1 MIRFRLLLTVAA
13 FVPGLSFAGELTIEA
28 RPFTI
33 EKSFNATAL
42 PDQGCLL
49 LQMEPQIWTEFE
61 ITSIAEH
68 GAKVSNGDMMVR
80 FDPEDIDKKLADTRR
95 ALETETLTLAQAE
108 LDLKNLLQTSP
119 FKLDAYKRAAEVA
132 REEHSYFTKTRRQAT
147 VESAKQDLERRK
159 QTLENQKEELRQLS
173 KMYAADDVTEDTEE
187 IILTRQKDA
196 VASAEHMLRM
206 EQLQHDRTIEVTLPR
221 EAVSLANNER
231 DSAIALA
238 KAEQDIPRA
247 IELKKLEVET
257 LKVSQQRNND
267 ALAKLEKDRALFEF
281 KAPADGWFY
290 YGTIENGRWTTG
302 EGVKALVKHGRP
314 APNRSFA
321 TFVPASAK
329 LELVA
334 FLDEGSARA
343 LKSGLEGTA
352 TLAGREDVEVPV
364 KINQLAT
371 APGTDG
377 FYRVDLSAE
386 WPKDLTPPAG
396 AVAQARFIAYRQEK
410 AISVPTK
417 ALSRDAQGWTVE
429 VKLADGKSDRRP
441 VKRGRVSGETTEI
454 LTGIETGQV
463 IVSPDK

>member
-1 MIRFRLLLTVAA
+1 MIRFRFLHLVTALAPT
-13 FVPGLSFAGELTIEA
+13 FSLAGEITVEP

-33 EKSFNATAL
+33 EKAFNAAAL
-42 PDQGCLL
+42 PDQGCVL
-49 LQMEPQIWTEFE
+49 LQVEPQAWIDFE
-61 ITSIAEH
+61 ISEIAEH
-68 GAKVSNGDMMVR
+68 GGKVSKGDVLVR
-80 FDPEDIDKKLADTRR
+80 FDAEDIDKKLADTRR

-119 FKLDAYKRAAEVA
+119 FKLDAYKRAAEIA
-132 REEHSYFTKTRRQAT
+132 KEENSYFTKTRKNAT
-147 VESAKQDLERRK
+147 EESAKQDLERRK
-159 QTLENQKEELRQLS
+159 QALENQQEELRQLT
-173 KMYAADDVTEDTEE
+173 KMYAADDVTEETEE

-206 EQLQHDRTIEVTLPR
+206 EQLQHERTIAVALPR
-221 EAVSLANNER
+221 EAVTLSNSER

-257 LKVSQQRNND
+257 LKVSQQRNKE

-281 KAPADGWFY
+281 KAPSDGWFY
-290 YGTIENGRWTTG
+290 YGAIENGRWTTG
-302 EGVKALVKHGRP
+302 EAVKALVKHGKP
-314 APNRSFA
+314 GANRNFA

-334 FLDEGSARA
+334 FLDEGGARS
-343 LKSGLEGTA
+343 LKSGIEGTA
-352 TLAGREDVEVPV
+352 TLAGREDVEIPV
-364 KINQLAT
+364 KITQLAA

-377 FYRVDLSAE
+377 LYRADLSAE

-396 AVAQARFIAYRQEK
+396 AVAQTRFIAYRQDK
-410 AISVPTK
+410 AISIPSK
-417 ALSRDAQGWTVE
+417 ALTRDAQGWTVE
-429 VKLADGKSDRRP
+429 VKLADGKSDRRS

-454 LTGIETGQV
+454 LSGIEAGQV